1 MKRKSE
7 TGTFKQQIDS
17 LLLAGEDIT
26 FIKIKLVIINFLELQ
41 QIDWI
46 EIMTQNWNMTYSFFI
61 ALRTIKV
68 LLSRSRIKYW

>member
-1 MKRKSE
+1 MIKSE

-26 FIKIKLVIINFLELQ
+26 FIKIIKLVIINFLELQ